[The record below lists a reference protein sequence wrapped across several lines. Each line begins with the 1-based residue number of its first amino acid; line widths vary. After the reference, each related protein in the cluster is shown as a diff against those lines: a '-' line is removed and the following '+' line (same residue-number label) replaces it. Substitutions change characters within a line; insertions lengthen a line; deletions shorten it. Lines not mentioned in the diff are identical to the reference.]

1 MSVTYCEKAVAPKK
15 KFEPKS
21 FRWVQS
27 GKSRVLIG
35 CPRGHWKPRKMKCGV
50 GTAAY
55 KVLSPAKGKRL
66 TCAVGMRRVTK
77 GA

>member
-1 MSVTYCEKAVAPKK
+1 MTFCEKAVAPKK

-35 CPRGHWKPRKMKCGV
+35 CPRGKWRPRKMRCRV

-55 KVLSPAKGKRL
+55 KVLSPARGKRKA
-66 TCAVGMRRVTK
+66 CPVGTRRINK
-77 GA
+77 G